1 MDRTRSRRAREPD
14 AQAGRFACRS
24 GQGGALLKPWVA
36 SAGAVAARFIVTAL
50 ASTAADAVMHA
61 AGIFPSAPRL
71 MSDPLFALAAAY
83 RAVFTIAGGYVT
95 APSGARPAHAP
106 CMDIGRDRSCCGT
119 GGRGRLLR
127 HRRSGT
133 RPCLVRNLDSR

>member
-1 MDRTRSRRAREPD
+1 M
-14 AQAGRFACRS
+14 
-24 GQGGALLKPWVA
+24 KPWLA
-36 SAGAVAARFIVTAL
+36 SVGAVAAGFIVTAL

-61 AGIFPSAPRL
+61 AGIFPSAPQS

-83 RAVFTIAGGYVT
+83 RALFTIAGGYVT
-95 APSGARPAHAP
+95 GARPAHAP

-119 GGRGRLLR
+119 GRRGRLLH